1 MPLSNNLNVH
11 VVSSV
16 IVVFVVAESW
26 LPVVTLHVCIE
37 GAKAVT
43 EAAIKSTRIQHIFLL

>member
-26 LPVVTLHVCIE
+26 LPVVTLCIE